1 MNYYQNLVE
10 FVMSLWMKNF
20 FILLAIIQ
28 MAVEIRNHRM
38 INYIECH
45 CDIIFEKTWNGR
57 MNGRTNMANY
67 LKIAVAIDF
76 SEQSLKALDRA
87 NQLAKEH
94 NAILQLVN
102 VIDTKS
108 FGAVSAYDLKYA
120 EELKKEN
127 ILKMEKL
134 EKEALQT
141 GVKAV
146 ESIVETGSPKVF

>member
-1 MNYYQNLVE
+1 
-10 FVMSLWMKNF
+10 
-20 FILLAIIQ
+20 
-28 MAVEIRNHRM
+28 
-38 INYIECH
+38 
-45 CDIIFEKTWNGR
+45 
-57 MNGRTNMANY
+57 MANY

-87 NQLAKEH
+87 SQLAKEH

-108 FGAVSAYDLKYA
+108 FGVVSAYDLKYA

-141 GVKAV
+141 GVKEV
-146 ESIVETGSPKVF
+146 ESIVETGSPKGILTQLPQVDLIVCGATGLNRMEKMMLGSVAEKVVRHALCDVLIVR

>member
-1 MNYYQNLVE
+1 
-10 FVMSLWMKNF
+10 
-20 FILLAIIQ
+20 
-28 MAVEIRNHRM
+28 
-38 INYIECH
+38 
-45 CDIIFEKTWNGR
+45 
-57 MNGRTNMANY
+57 MANY

-87 NQLAKEH
+87 SQLAKEH

-127 ILKMEKL
+127 ILKMKKL

-141 GVKAV
+141 GVKEV
-146 ESIVETGSPKVF
+146 ESIVETGSPKGILTQLPQVDLIVCGATGLNRMEKMMLGSVAEKVVRHALCDVLIVR

>member
-1 MNYYQNLVE
+1 ME
-10 FVMSLWMKNF
+10 FV
-20 FILLAIIQ
+20 
-28 MAVEIRNHRM
+28 
-38 INYIECH
+38 
-45 CDIIFEKTWNGR
+45 GR
-57 MNGRTNMANY
+57 MGRTNMANY

-87 NQLAKEH
+87 SQLAKEH

-120 EELKKEN
+120 EQLKKEN

-141 GVKAV
+141 GVKEV
-146 ESIVETGSPKVF
+146 ESIVETGSPKGILTQLPQVDLIVCGATGLNRMEKMMLGSVAEKVVRHALCDVLIVR

>member
-1 MNYYQNLVE
+1 M
-10 FVMSLWMKNF
+10 
-20 FILLAIIQ
+20 
-28 MAVEIRNHRM
+28 
-38 INYIECH
+38 
-45 CDIIFEKTWNGR
+45 
-57 MNGRTNMANY
+57 GRTNMANY

-141 GVKAV
+141 GVKEV
-146 ESIVETGSPKVF
+146 ESIVETGSPKGILTQLPQVDLIVCGATGLNRMEKMMLGSVAEKVVRHAHCDVLIVR

>member
-1 MNYYQNLVE
+1 
-10 FVMSLWMKNF
+10 
-20 FILLAIIQ
+20 
-28 MAVEIRNHRM
+28 
-38 INYIECH
+38 
-45 CDIIFEKTWNGR
+45 
-57 MNGRTNMANY
+57 MANY

-87 NQLAKEH
+87 SQLAKEY
-94 NAILQLVN
+94 NALLQLVN

-141 GVKAV
+141 GVKEV
-146 ESIVETGSPKVF
+146 ESIVETGSPKGILTQLPQVDLIVCGATGLNRMEKMMLGSVAEKVVRHALCDVLIVR

>member
-1 MNYYQNLVE
+1 
-10 FVMSLWMKNF
+10 
-20 FILLAIIQ
+20 
-28 MAVEIRNHRM
+28 
-38 INYIECH
+38 
-45 CDIIFEKTWNGR
+45 
-57 MNGRTNMANY
+57 MANY

-76 SEQSLKALDRA
+76 SEQSLKALERA
-87 NQLAKEH
+87 SQLAKEH

-141 GVKAV
+141 GVKEV
-146 ESIVETGSPKVF
+146 ESIVETGSPKGILTQLPQVDLIVCGATGLNRMEKMMLGSVAEKVVRHALCDVLIVR

>member
-1 MNYYQNLVE
+1 
-10 FVMSLWMKNF
+10 
-20 FILLAIIQ
+20 
-28 MAVEIRNHRM
+28 MAS
-38 INYIECH
+38 
-45 CDIIFEKTWNGR
+45 
-57 MNGRTNMANY
+57 Y

-87 NQLAKEH
+87 SQLAKEY

-141 GVKAV
+141 GVKEV
-146 ESIVETGSPKVF
+146 ESIVETGSPKGILTQLPQVDLIVCGATGLNRMEKMMLGSVAEKVVRHALCDVLIVR

>member
-1 MNYYQNLVE
+1 
-10 FVMSLWMKNF
+10 
-20 FILLAIIQ
+20 
-28 MAVEIRNHRM
+28 
-38 INYIECH
+38 
-45 CDIIFEKTWNGR
+45 
-57 MNGRTNMANY
+57 MANY

-87 NQLAKEH
+87 SQLAKEY

-141 GVKAV
+141 GVKEV
-146 ESIVETGSPKVF
+146 ESIVETGSPKGILTQLPQVDLIVCGATGLNRMEKMMLGSVAEKVVRHALCDVLIVR

>member
-1 MNYYQNLVE
+1 
-10 FVMSLWMKNF
+10 
-20 FILLAIIQ
+20 
-28 MAVEIRNHRM
+28 
-38 INYIECH
+38 
-45 CDIIFEKTWNGR
+45 
-57 MNGRTNMANY
+57 MANY

-141 GVKAV
+141 GVKEV
-146 ESIVETGSPKVF
+146 ESIVETGSPKGILTQLPQVDLIVCGATGLNRMEKMMLGSVAEKVVRHAHCEVLIVR

>member
-1 MNYYQNLVE
+1 MV
-10 FVMSLWMKNF
+10 
-20 FILLAIIQ
+20 
-28 MAVEIRNHRM
+28 
-38 INYIECH
+38 
-45 CDIIFEKTWNGR
+45 GR
-57 MNGRTNMANY
+57 MGRTNMANY

-87 NQLAKEH
+87 SQLAKEH

-141 GVKAV
+141 GVKEV
-146 ESIVETGSPKVF
+146 ESIVETGSPKGILTQLPQVDLIICGATGLNRMEKMMLGSVAEKVVRHALCDVLIVR

>member
-1 MNYYQNLVE
+1 M
-10 FVMSLWMKNF
+10 
-20 FILLAIIQ
+20 
-28 MAVEIRNHRM
+28 
-38 INYIECH
+38 
-45 CDIIFEKTWNGR
+45 
-57 MNGRTNMANY
+57 GRTNMANY

-141 GVKAV
+141 GVKEV
-146 ESIVETGSPKVF
+146 ESIVETGSPKGILTQLPQVDLIVCGATGLNRMEKMMLGSVAEKVVRHALCDVLIVR

>member
-1 MNYYQNLVE
+1 
-10 FVMSLWMKNF
+10 
-20 FILLAIIQ
+20 
-28 MAVEIRNHRM
+28 
-38 INYIECH
+38 
-45 CDIIFEKTWNGR
+45 
-57 MNGRTNMANY
+57 MANY

-76 SEQSLKALDRA
+76 SEQSFKALDRA

-141 GVKAV
+141 GVKEV
-146 ESIVETGSPKVF
+146 ESIVETGSPKGILTQLPQVDLIVCGATGLNRMEKMMLGSVAEKVVRHALCDVLIVR

>member
-1 MNYYQNLVE
+1 
-10 FVMSLWMKNF
+10 
-20 FILLAIIQ
+20 
-28 MAVEIRNHRM
+28 
-38 INYIECH
+38 
-45 CDIIFEKTWNGR
+45 
-57 MNGRTNMANY
+57 MANY

-87 NQLAKEH
+87 SQLAREY

-146 ESIVETGSPKVF
+146 ESTVETGSPKGILTQLPQVDLIVCGATGLNRMEKMMLGSVAEKVVRHALCDVLIVR

>member
-1 MNYYQNLVE
+1 ME
-10 FVMSLWMKNF
+10 
-20 FILLAIIQ
+20 
-28 MAVEIRNHRM
+28 
-38 INYIECH
+38 
-45 CDIIFEKTWNGR
+45 
-57 MNGRTNMANY
+57 RTNMANY

-87 NQLAKEH
+87 SQLAKEH

-141 GVKAV
+141 GVKEV
-146 ESIVETGSPKVF
+146 ESIVETGSPKGILTQLPQVDLIVCGATGLNRMEKMMLGSVAEKVVRHALCDVLIVR

>member
-1 MNYYQNLVE
+1 
-10 FVMSLWMKNF
+10 
-20 FILLAIIQ
+20 
-28 MAVEIRNHRM
+28 
-38 INYIECH
+38 
-45 CDIIFEKTWNGR
+45 
-57 MNGRTNMANY
+57 MANY

-146 ESIVETGSPKVF
+146 ESIVETGSPKGILTQLPQVDLIVCGATGLNRMEKMMLGSVAEKVVRHAHCDVLIVR

>member
-1 MNYYQNLVE
+1 
-10 FVMSLWMKNF
+10 
-20 FILLAIIQ
+20 
-28 MAVEIRNHRM
+28 
-38 INYIECH
+38 
-45 CDIIFEKTWNGR
+45 
-57 MNGRTNMANY
+57 MANY

-87 NQLAKEH
+87 SQLAKEH

-141 GVKAV
+141 GVKEV
-146 ESIVETGSPKVF
+146 ESIVETGSPKDILTQLPQVDLIVCGATGLNRMEKMMLGSVAEKVVRHALCDVLIVR

>member
-1 MNYYQNLVE
+1 
-10 FVMSLWMKNF
+10 
-20 FILLAIIQ
+20 
-28 MAVEIRNHRM
+28 
-38 INYIECH
+38 
-45 CDIIFEKTWNGR
+45 
-57 MNGRTNMANY
+57 MANY

-87 NQLAKEH
+87 SQLAKEY
-94 NAILQLVN
+94 NALLQLVN

-141 GVKAV
+141 GAKEV
-146 ESIVETGSPKVF
+146 ESIVETGSPKGILTQLPQVDLIVCGATGLNRMEKMMLGSVAEKVVRHALCDVLIVR

>member
-1 MNYYQNLVE
+1 ME
-10 FVMSLWMKNF
+10 
-20 FILLAIIQ
+20 
-28 MAVEIRNHRM
+28 
-38 INYIECH
+38 
-45 CDIIFEKTWNGR
+45 
-57 MNGRTNMANY
+57 RTNMANY

-141 GVKAV
+141 GVKEV
-146 ESIVETGSPKVF
+146 ESIVETGSPKGILTQLPQVDLIVCGATGLNRMEKMMLGSVAEKVVRHALCDVLIVR

>member
-1 MNYYQNLVE
+1 
-10 FVMSLWMKNF
+10 
-20 FILLAIIQ
+20 
-28 MAVEIRNHRM
+28 
-38 INYIECH
+38 
-45 CDIIFEKTWNGR
+45 
-57 MNGRTNMANY
+57 MANY

-87 NQLAKEH
+87 NELAKEH

-141 GVKAV
+141 GVKEV
-146 ESIVETGSPKVF
+146 ESIVETGSPKGILTQLPQVDLIVCGATGLNRMEKMMLGSVAEKVVRHALCDVLIVR